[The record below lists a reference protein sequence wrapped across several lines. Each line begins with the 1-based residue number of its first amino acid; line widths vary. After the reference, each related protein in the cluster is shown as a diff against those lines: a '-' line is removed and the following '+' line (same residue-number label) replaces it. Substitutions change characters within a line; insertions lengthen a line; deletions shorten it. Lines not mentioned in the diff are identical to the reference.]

1 MKKLT
6 FLLLTFTL
14 LASCRKEFASFQKS
28 PNINYTTKKKSIEIP
43 LEDIKPEQPNLIAS
57 TQDSYIFTEP
67 NEVFQSERND
77 IVSQKAQISDDGGRK
92 KRKNVSTK
100 QETFFEKIFPS
111 QHIKDKKT
119 VKKRRKP
126 VPLNST
132 IYTGLVILG
141 IAILLALVSLNSL
154 SILFGFAS
162 LFFLYL
168 GLKKYFRRKRRR
180 DIFR

>member
-1 MKKLT
+1 MKKPA
-6 FLLLTFTL
+6 FLLLALTL

-28 PNINYTTKKKSIEIP
+28 PNINYTTSKKSIEIP
-43 LEDIKPEQPNLIAS
+43 LEGINPKQPNLIVS
-57 TQDSYIFTEP
+57 TQDSYTFIEPSEIFKSET
-67 NEVFQSERND
+67 NEITTQNT
-77 IVSQKAQISDDGGRK
+77 QINDDGGRK
-92 KRKNVSTK
+92 KQKNVSKK
-100 QETFFEKIFPS
+100 QETFFQKVFPN
-111 QHIKDKKT
+111 QHSKDKKT

-154 SILFGFAS
+154 SILFGIAS

>member
-6 FLLLTFTL
+6 FLLLAFTL

-28 PNINYTTKKKSIEIP
+28 PNINYATKKKSAEIS
-43 LEDIKPEQPNLIAS
+43 LEIIKPEHPNLIVS
-57 TQDSYIFTEP
+57 IQDSYDFTELS
-67 NEVFQSERND
+67 EVFRSKNNEMA
-77 IVSQKAQISDDGGRK
+77 SQKLQINDDGGRK
-92 KRKNVSTK
+92 KRKNVSKK
-100 QETFFEKIFPS
+100 QETLFEKVFPN
-111 QHIKDKKT
+111 QHTNDKKT

-132 IYTGLVILG
+132 IYTGFIILG

-154 SILFGFAS
+154 SLLFGVAAI
-162 LFFLYL
+162 FFLYL
-168 GLKKYFRRKRRR
+168 GFKKYFRRKKRR

>member
-1 MKKLT
+1 MEKT
-6 FLLLTFTL
+6 AFLLLALTL
-14 LASCRKEFASFQKS
+14 LASCRKELASFQKS
-28 PNINYTTKKKSIEIP
+28 PNINYTTSKKSIAIP
-43 LEDIKPEQPNLIAS
+43 LEGINPKQPNLIVS
-57 TQDSYIFTEP
+57 TRDSYTFIEP
-67 NEVFQSERND
+67 SESFKSETNEITTQNT
-77 IVSQKAQISDDGGRK
+77 QINDDGGRK
-92 KRKNVSTK
+92 KQKNVSKK
-100 QETFFEKIFPS
+100 QETFFEKVFPN
-111 QHIKDKKT
+111 QHLKDKKT

-126 VPLNST
+126 VPLNAT

-154 SILFGFAS
+154 SILFGIAS